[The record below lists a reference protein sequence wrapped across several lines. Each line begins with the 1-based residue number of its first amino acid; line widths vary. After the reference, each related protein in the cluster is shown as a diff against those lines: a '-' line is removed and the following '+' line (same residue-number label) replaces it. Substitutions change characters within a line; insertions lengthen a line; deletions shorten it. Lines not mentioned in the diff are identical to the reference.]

1 MRPFLANTSPGVYRA
16 NENANMTEEQYDT
29 VSAMKDKL
37 EEAYQNGTLNVE
49 GQRAMLQAKI
59 MLGEGLSD
67 GEVALL

>member
-1 MRPFLANTSPGVYRA
+1 
-16 NENANMTEEQYDT
+16 
-29 VSAMKDKL
+29 MKDKL